1 MAKPKGKKLTWTAS
15 TDTDVVSYVVYC
27 SYGASVGYDSASVVV
42 PATSTEYVLP
52 GAFNMQV
59 EGDYSLA
66 VSAVDSSGNESDL
79 SVSVTSFF
87 GFLVPS
93 APTNLRILDL

>member
-1 MAKPKGKKLTWTAS
+1 MAKPKGKKLSWVAS
-15 TDTDVVSYVVYC
+15 TDTDVVSYNVYC
-27 SYGASVGYDSASVVV
+27 AFGSSVTYDSAVASV
-42 PATSTEYVLP
+42 PATQTEYVLP